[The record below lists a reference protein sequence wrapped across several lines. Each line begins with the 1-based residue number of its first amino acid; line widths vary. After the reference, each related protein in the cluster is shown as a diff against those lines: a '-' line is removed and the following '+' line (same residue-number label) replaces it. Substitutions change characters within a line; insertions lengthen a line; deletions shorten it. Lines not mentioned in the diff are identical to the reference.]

1 MKIILSRK
9 GFDCTNGR
17 CASPIMPDGT
27 MLSLPIPSKDDLQFS
42 DCAYNGLGY
51 DTIVKQLQ
59 PKYEYINCHLD
70 PDIRQGVRKKSAKNW
85 KPAFGQCDTAQA
97 YLSNCGVGEGDLFL
111 FFGRFRAVEYKENK
125 LRYIKGSHAEDFYK
139 SNDLHVIFGYLQVG
153 KVLTEEESIQAYPWH
168 PHSKNRGQKNNAIYI
183 PTERLSFDSSLP
195 GYGVF
200 NFSKSLVLTKE
211 GCSMAVWNENPVYF
225 PDAICAN
232 RMNSAKNGGLFYKGI
247 WQEIVLKETPD
258 AENWAKSIFLEK
270 CSKKE

>member
-27 MLSLPIPSKDDLQFS
+27 MLSLPIPSEDDLLFS

-70 PDIRQGVRKKSAKNW
+70 PDIRPGVRKKSAKNW
-85 KPAFGQCDTAQA
+85 EPAFGQCDTAQA

-139 SNDLHVIFGYLQVG
+139 SSDLHVIFGYLQVG
-153 KVLTEEESIQAYPWH
+153 KVLTEEESIRAYPWH
-168 PHSKNRGQKNNAIYI
+168 PHSKNSGLKNNAIYI
-183 PTERLSFDSSLP
+183 PTARLSFDSSLP

-211 GCSMAVWNENPVYF
+211 GCSMAVWNENPVYL
-225 PDAICAN
+225 PDAIYAN
-232 RMNSAKNGGLFYKGI
+232 RRNSAKNGGLFYKGI

-258 AENWAKSIFLEK
+258 AENWAKSIILDRIE
-270 CSKKE
+270 SK